1 MKPIK
6 KLKHSYLLLELI
18 IAIALLSLFLV
29 PMLGSPLIHVKKQ
42 KAELLSLLL
51 QNKSENLL
59 IDLEEKLVTGAIPWQ
74 TLLESSRKK
83 KLLESISPLKLEQGF
98 PLVEANIYLVR
109 STFAKNNQGT
119 SLGKVNVLI
128 EFKRIPDK
136 KKKEKEK
143 DLFLKKTCATF
154 FVSKKNLTPA
164 LEHEKS

>member
-29 PMLGSPLIHVKKQ
+29 PMLGSPLLHVKKQ
-42 KAELLSLLL
+42 KNELLSLLV
-51 QNKSENLL
+51 QNKSESLL
-59 IDLEEKLVTGAIPWQ
+59 IELEEKLVTGAIPWQ

-83 KLLESISPLKLEQGF
+83 KLLESISPIKLEDGF

-119 SLGKVNVLI
+119 SL
-128 EFKRIPDK
+128 
-136 KKKEKEK
+136 
-143 DLFLKKTCATF
+143 
-154 FVSKKNLTPA
+154 
-164 LEHEKS
+164 